1 MEWNVSMS
9 KFQSSS
15 QPFWGR
21 TVPVSP
27 WTFYPS
33 QREKMWSTGATG
45 PSGPSGCD
53 DRDFW
58 DAVDPMTLS
67 DVELASDAC
76 NLEISGDPA
85 FFLTK
90 FIGKKKVRLY
100 ASCTIPQSSP

>member
-1 MEWNVSMS
+1 MECQYVQVSIIFPAFLGSNGPCIAMDFLS
-9 KFQSSS
+9 LPEGKDVELQ
-15 QPFWGR
+15 
-21 TVPVSP
+21 T
-27 WTFYPS
+27 
-33 QREKMWSTGATG
+33 WSTGATG

-90 FIGKKKVRLY
+90 FIGKKR
-100 ASCTIPQSSP
+100 